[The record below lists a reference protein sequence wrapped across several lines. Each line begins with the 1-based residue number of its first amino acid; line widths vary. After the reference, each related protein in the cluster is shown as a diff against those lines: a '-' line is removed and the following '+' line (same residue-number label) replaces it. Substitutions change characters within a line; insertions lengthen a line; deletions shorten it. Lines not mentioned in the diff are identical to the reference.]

1 MIILFKER
9 FVNSIDDENLYSLS
23 ELSSILK
30 ISYNNLDTILK
41 FNSVKPDR
49 VLGARTRLY
58 KGSNIK
64 TFIKN
69 NYIISEEYLKSM
81 NLININELLGLDVK
95 KVNLYYDQDKKIF
108 LKIYN
113 NSKFS
118 YIRESNKEKFKLNKK
133 NVSLKVLSKKLNLNF

>member
-41 FNSVKPDR
+41 FNSVKPDK

>member
-1 MIILFKER
+1 MTILFKER
-9 FVNSIDDENLYSLS
+9 FVDSIDEETLYSLS

-64 TFIKN
+64 TFIKD
-69 NYIISEEYLKSM
+69 NYIISEKKLKSM
-81 NLININELLGLDVK
+81 NLININE
-95 KVNLYYDQDKKIF
+95 
-108 LKIYN
+108 
-113 NSKFS
+113 
-118 YIRESNKEKFKLNKK
+118 
-133 NVSLKVLSKKLNLNF
+133 

>member
-1 MIILFKER
+1 MTILFKER
-9 FVNSIDDENLYSLS
+9 FVDSIDEETLYSLS

-64 TFIKN
+64 TFIKD
-69 NYIISEEYLKSM
+69 NYIISEKKLKSM
-81 NLININELLGLDVK
+81 NLININESLGLNIK
-95 KVNLYYDQDKKIF
+95 KVNLYYDQNKKMF
-108 LKIYN
+108 LKIFN
-113 NSKFS
+113 NSKFI
-118 YIRESNKEKFKLNKK
+118 YIDKPNKERFILNNKFI
-133 NVSLKVLSKKLNLNF
+133 SLKTISEKLNLNF